1 MLYGTTFLSAFLNLC
16 ILLFLTLFFFFLTF
30 SQRFLISPDFSQS
43 PPNPYFTD
51 SYCILKGDIGLGGG
65 KGAGY
70 PITFQD
76 LQGKMTLEIETVCKK
91 FLVFRMNGNITY
103 VLQCFGVVLMEGV
116 EELRNS
122 GKGNASSAVSIY
134 IFFNIGIRQ
143 IIYSDKLVNVEME

>member
-1 MLYGTTFLSAFLNLC
+1 MRDHYLDYIALRNYIFIRIFEFMYTPISYL
-16 ILLFLTLFFFFLTF
+16 ILFFFLTF

-91 FLVFRMNGNITY
+91 
-103 VLQCFGVVLMEGV
+103 
-116 EELRNS
+116 NS
-122 GKGNASSAVSIY
+122 S
-134 IFFNIGIRQ
+134 F
-143 IIYSDKLVNVEME
+143 